1 VKYTVTDHAAMCQA
15 GFWGVPGTSGDG
27 HVEATQGDTSG
38 NPSEIGMTTNLSVAG
53 TRQGTR
59 RFYVGM
65 AIAVLITVFL
75 GFSRTY
81 FLKGYYGTPELSL
94 LLHIHGLVFTS
105 WVLLF
110 LAQTTLVATGRTDLH
125 RKLGVGGAVLGAL
138 LLIVGTTVAILRVKG
153 GRPSPIPGVPPLSFL
168 AVPLFDMVVFAILI
182 SAGLAQRHRP
192 ETHKRLMTLATIALT
207 SAPIARFA
215 AVRQVGPP
223 AFFGLTD
230 LFIVA
235 MLVYDLATRRRVHPA
250 TIWGG
255 LVIVA
260 SQPLRLMISGTPA
273 WLAFAGWLT
282 SW

>member
-1 VKYTVTDHAAMCQA
+1 
-15 GFWGVPGTSGDG
+15 
-27 HVEATQGDTSG
+27 
-38 NPSEIGMTTNLSVAG
+38 MTANLSVAG
-53 TRQGTR
+53 TRRGTR
-59 RFYVGM
+59 RFYVGV

-75 GFSRTY
+75 GFSRSY
-81 FLKGYYGTPELSL
+81 FLKAYYGTPELSL
-94 LLHIHGLVFTS
+94 HVHIHGLVFTS

-110 LAQTTLVATGRTDLH
+110 LAQTTLVATDRTDLH
-125 RKLGVGGAVLGAL
+125 RKLGVGGAVLAAL
-138 LLIVGTTVAILRVKG
+138 LLIMGTTTAILRVKG
-153 GRPSPIPGVPPLSFL
+153 GGSSPIPGVPPLSFL
-168 AVPLFDMVVFAILI
+168 AVPLFDMVVFAMLI
-182 SAGLAQRHRP
+182 GAGLVLRNRP
-192 ETHKRLMTLATIALT
+192 DTHKRLMTLATIALT
-207 SAPIARFA
+207 SAPIARLQ

-235 MLVYDLATRRRVHPA
+235 MLVYDLATRRKVHPA

-282 SW
+282 NW

>member
-1 VKYTVTDHAAMCQA
+1 
-15 GFWGVPGTSGDG
+15 
-27 HVEATQGDTSG
+27 
-38 NPSEIGMTTNLSVAG
+38 MTANLSVAG

-59 RFYVGM
+59 RFYVGV

-75 GFSRTY
+75 GFSRSY
-81 FLKGYYGTPELSL
+81 FLKAYFGTPELSL
-94 LLHIHGLVFTS
+94 LVHIHGLVFTS

-110 LAQTTLVATGRTDLH
+110 LAQTTLVAAGRTDLH
-125 RKLGVGGAVLGAL
+125 RKLGVGGAVLAAL
-138 LLIVGTTVAILRVKG
+138 LLIIGTTTAILRVQG

-182 SAGLAQRHRP
+182 SAGLVLRNRP
-192 ETHKRLMTLATIALT
+192 DTHKRLMTLATIALM
-207 SAPIARFA
+207 SAPIARIPGVLRA
-215 AVRQVGPP
+215 GPP
-223 AFFGLTD
+223 GFFGLTD

-235 MLVYDLATRRRVHPA
+235 MLVYDFATRGKVHPA

-282 SW
+282 S

>member
-1 VKYTVTDHAAMCQA
+1 
-15 GFWGVPGTSGDG
+15 
-27 HVEATQGDTSG
+27 
-38 NPSEIGMTTNLSVAG
+38 MTANLSVAG

-59 RFYVGM
+59 RFYVGV
-65 AIAVLITVFL
+65 AVAVLITVFL
-75 GFSRTY
+75 GFSRSY
-81 FLKGYYGTPELSL
+81 FLKAYFGTPELSL
-94 LLHIHGLVFTS
+94 YVHIHGLVFTS
-105 WVLLF
+105 WVLLL

-125 RKLGVGGAVLGAL
+125 RKLGVGGAVLAAL
-138 LLIVGTTVAILRVKG
+138 LLIVGTTTAVLRVKG
-153 GRPSPIPGVPPLSFL
+153 GGSSPIPGVPPLSFL

-182 SAGLAQRHRP
+182 SAGLVLRNRP
-192 ETHKRLMTLATIALT
+192 DTHKRLMTLATIALM
-207 SAPIARFA
+207 SAPIARIPGVLRA
-215 AVRQVGPP
+215 GPP
-223 AFFGLTD
+223 GFFGLTD

-235 MLVYDLATRRRVHPA
+235 MLVYDLATRRKVHPA

>member
-1 VKYTVTDHAAMCQA
+1 
-15 GFWGVPGTSGDG
+15 
-27 HVEATQGDTSG
+27 
-38 NPSEIGMTTNLSVAG
+38 MTTNLSFAG

-75 GFSRTY
+75 GFSRSY
-81 FLKGYYGTPELSL
+81 FLKAYYGTPELSL
-94 LLHIHGLVFTS
+94 LVHIHGLVFTS

-110 LAQTTLVATGRTDLH
+110 LAQTTLVATGRTDRH
-125 RKLGVGGAVLGAL
+125 RKLGVAGAVLAAL
-138 LLIVGTTVAILRVKG
+138 LLIVGTTTAILRVKG
-153 GRPSPIPGVPPLSFL
+153 GSAPILGVPPLSFL
-168 AVPLFDMVVFAILI
+168 AVPFFDMVVFAMLI
-182 SAGLAQRHRP
+182 GAGLVLRNRA

-207 SAPIARFA
+207 SAPLARLSF
-215 AVRQVGPP
+215 VRQAGPP
-223 AFFGLTD
+223 GFFGLTD

-235 MLVYDLATRRRVHPA
+235 MLVYDLATRGKVHPA

-282 SW
+282 S

>member
-1 VKYTVTDHAAMCQA
+1 
-15 GFWGVPGTSGDG
+15 
-27 HVEATQGDTSG
+27 
-38 NPSEIGMTTNLSVAG
+38 MTANLSVAG
-53 TRQGTR
+53 TRRGTR
-59 RFYVGM
+59 RFYVGV

-75 GFSRTY
+75 GFSRSY
-81 FLKGYYGTPELSL
+81 FLKAYFGTPELSL
-94 LLHIHGLVFTS
+94 LVHIHGLVFTS

-125 RKLGVGGAVLGAL
+125 RKLGAAGAVLAAL
-138 LLIVGTTVAILRVKG
+138 LLIIGTTTAILRVQG

-182 SAGLAQRHRP
+182 SAGLVLRNRP
-192 ETHKRLMTLATIALT
+192 DTHKRLMTLATIALM
-207 SAPIARFA
+207 SAPIARIPGVLRA
-215 AVRQVGPP
+215 GPP
-223 AFFGLTD
+223 GFFGLTD

-235 MLVYDLATRRRVHPA
+235 MLVYDFATRGKVHPA

-255 LVIVA
+255 LVILA

>member
-1 VKYTVTDHAAMCQA
+1 
-15 GFWGVPGTSGDG
+15 
-27 HVEATQGDTSG
+27 
-38 NPSEIGMTTNLSVAG
+38 MTANLSVAG
-53 TRQGTR
+53 TRQGAR

-75 GFSRTY
+75 GFSHTY
-81 FLKGYYGTPELSL
+81 FLKAYYGTPELSL
-94 LLHIHGLVFTS
+94 LVHIHGLVFTS

-110 LAQTTLVATGRTDLH
+110 LAQTSLVATGHTDRH
-125 RKLGVGGAVLGAL
+125 RKLGVAGAVLAAL
-138 LLIVGTTVAILRVKG
+138 LLIVGTATAILRVKS

-168 AVPLFDMVVFAILI
+168 AVPLFDMVAFAMLI
-182 SAGLAQRHRP
+182 GAGLVLRNRP

-207 SAPIARFA
+207 SAPIARLSF
-215 AVRQVGPP
+215 VRPGGPP

-235 MLVYDLATRRRVHPA
+235 MLVYDFATRGKAHPA

-282 SW
+282 S